1 MMQRKL
7 EQERKQREHDERR
20 SIAHIVGESSRS
32 SSSRKRRQRDELS
45 PQSDSVDKKK
55 IGLSD
60 DLDMVKQRLLDKAD
74 NPRIKTTVNVDS
86 DAESEITLAPSMVLN
101 EGTSLS
107 NSR

>member
-1 MMQRKL
+1 MMQRKE
-7 EQERKQREHDERR
+7 EQERKQRQLDERR
-20 SIAHIVGESSRS
+20 SVAHIVGESSK
-32 SSSRKRRQRDELS
+32 SSRKRRQRDES
-45 PQSDSVDKKK
+45 PPDSVEKK

-60 DLDMVKQRLLDKAD
+60 DLDLVKQRLLNKAD
-74 NPRIKTTVNVDS
+74 NPRIKTTVTVDS

>member
-1 MMQRKL
+1 MQRKM

-32 SSSRKRRQRDELS
+32 SSSRKRRQRDES
-45 PQSDSVDKKK
+45 SPPQSDSVGKKK

>member
-1 MMQRKL
+1 MQRKM

-32 SSSRKRRQRDELS
+32 SSSRKRRQRDES
-45 PQSDSVDKKK
+45 SPPQSESVGKK

-86 DAESEITLAPSMVLN
+86 DAKSEITLAPSMVLN